1 MYATTHVHT
10 NQQMLIYH
18 FLQGKEV
25 QGKLNMLKEMLGD
38 LQNTTNGMVKGL
50 GAAALFNR
58 VPQGG
63 RELNAMK
70 KNKKQKIDT
79 DDHFFF

>member
-1 MYATTHVHT
+1 
-10 NQQMLIYH
+10 
-18 FLQGKEV
+18 
-25 QGKLNMLKEMLGD
+25 MLKEMLGD